1 MLDPLRKKAAADAA
15 AAGAPTPPD
24 AKNPMGTSQGN
35 YMRKESREERNNNI
49 FLESILGHVRAGKK
63 KTWLN

>member
-1 MLDPLRKKAAADAA
+1 MINKKP
-15 AAGAPTPPD
+15 AGAPTAPD
-24 AKNPMGTSQGN
+24 AKNFMGTSDGTVASR
-35 YMRKESREERNNNI
+35 MRKESREERNNNI